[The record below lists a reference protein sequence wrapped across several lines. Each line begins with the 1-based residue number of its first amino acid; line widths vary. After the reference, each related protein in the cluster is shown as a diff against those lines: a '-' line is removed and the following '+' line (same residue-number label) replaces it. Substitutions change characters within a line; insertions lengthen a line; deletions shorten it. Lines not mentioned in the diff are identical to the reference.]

1 MRGEWKFFI
10 DGVGHTGD
18 RTISKGFHNHFF
30 VPYPEA
36 STESNALTSEEKS
49 EIRDMLATHTQP
61 NKIRYALNKKFNSH
75 HNINQ
80 IYNESYK
87 VRKEK
92 LGGMSSTDW
101 TLRAATRHGYFV
113 QSTED
118 DNKNLANLF
127 LCHPESAQMLGAWY
141 YVILID
147 STYNTNKYRKPV
159 IQLIGV
165 TPVQKNFTIGFALVE
180 NEKAETYIWLLNQL
194 RSLLGER
201 KPTAFVTDKE
211 RGLAVALRSV
221 FPETPHLLC
230 VWHMKRNIAA
240 KIKFVTRNEESAEAF
255 VHGRWNKV
263 LYAFSDEDFKEEW
276 DSMVDSDWARI
287 GGLME
292 YLTGEWLPCKT
303 QWAHCDTNKVFHI
316 GNTSTNR
323 VESQHSSLKTWYNSS
338 NQAVDS
344 LFEGYHASIEGQVI
358 EVQKALDDSS
368 AKVLTSSFPM

>member
-1 MRGEWKFFI
+1 MSIFIALGDLCVNPHVPPLRNGLRREKSVTAPFKLAVRCRVVRGGWKFFI
-10 DGVGHTGD
+10 DGVGYTNNC
-18 RTISKGFHNHFF
+18 TVSKGYHNHFF

-49 EIRDMLATHTQP
+49 EIRDMLVTHTQP
-61 NKIRYALNKKFNSH
+61 NKIRYALNKQFNSH

-127 LCHPESAQMLGAWY
+127 LCHTESAQMLEAWY

-147 STYNTNKYRKPV
+147 STYNTNKYWLSV

-201 KPTAFVTDKE
+201 QPTTFVTDKE
-211 RGLAVALRSV
+211 RGLAVALRTV
-221 FPETPHLLC
+221 FPEMPHLLC
-230 VWHMKRNIAA
+230 VWHIKRNITA
-240 KIKFVTRNEESAEAF
+240 KIKFITMSEESYEAF
-255 VHGRWNKV
+255 VHGRWNRV
-263 LYAFSDEDFKEEW
+263 LNALSHEEFY
-276 DSMVDSDWARI
+276 
-287 GGLME
+287 E
-292 YLTGEWLPCKT
+292 E
-303 QWAHCDTNKVFHI
+303 
-316 GNTSTNR
+316 
-323 VESQHSSLKTWYNSS
+323 
-338 NQAVDS
+338 
-344 LFEGYHASIEGQVI
+344 
-358 EVQKALDDSS
+358 
-368 AKVLTSSFPM
+368 